1 MNVNAIDPA
10 LTALAEGAQPLQT
23 SSPSSPARTFPA
35 WLDEQIR
42 TANADII
49 GADDAVRR
57 LAVGEPVN
65 LHQVMVQL
73 ERAKL
78 QFELVLQ
85 VRNKLLEA
93 YQDLLRMQ
101 I

>member
-1 MNVNAIDPA
+1 MNVYAIDPA
-10 LTALAEGAQPLQT
+10 LLPSAQDAQSLPA
-23 SSPSSPARTFPA
+23 SAPARTFPA

-42 TANADII
+42 TANQGIVE
-49 GADDAVRR
+49 ADDAVRR

>member
-1 MNVNAIDPA
+1 MNIPAIDPA
-10 LTALAEGAQPLQT
+10 LLQPAALAPSAGASEST
-23 SSPSSPARTFPA
+23 ASTFSA
-35 WLDEQIR
+35 WLDQQLRVTNGELIS
-42 TANADII
+42 
-49 GADDAVRR
+49 ADDAVRR
-57 LAVGEPVN
+57 LAVGEPVS

-78 QFELVLQ
+78 QFELVQQ
-85 VRNKLLEA
+85 VRNKLVDA

>member
-1 MNVNAIDPA
+1 MNVYAIDPA
-10 LTALAEGAQPLQT
+10 LLPSAENARSLPANAPTQT
-23 SSPSSPARTFPA
+23 FSA

-42 TANADII
+42 ATNNEVTA
-49 GADDAVRR
+49 ADDAVRR

>member
-1 MNVNAIDPA
+1 MNIPAIDPA
-10 LTALAEGAQPLQT
+10 LVAAPTVA
-23 SSPSSPARTFPA
+23 PSLGSITESAGGSFSA
-35 WLDEQIR
+35 WLEQQVR
-42 TANADII
+42 TTNTDVVAADN
-49 GADDAVRR
+49 AVRS

-78 QFELVLQ
+78 QLELVVQ
-85 VRNKLLEA
+85 VRNKLVDA
-93 YQDLLRMQ
+93 YQDLLKMQ

>member
-1 MNVNAIDPA
+1 MNIPAIDPA
-10 LTALAEGAQPLQT
+10 LLAGVDGGQPLQAAAPGR
-23 SSPSSPARTFPA
+23 SFAA
-35 WLDEQIR
+35 WLDAQIHS
-42 TANADII
+42 ANQNIVAS
-49 GADDAVRR
+49 DDAVRR

-73 ERAKL
+73 EHAKL

>member
-10 LTALAEGAQPLQT
+10 FLPADGAQALQANA
-23 SSPSSPARTFPA
+23 PARAFPA

-42 TANADII
+42 TANQNII
-49 GADDAVRR
+49 AADDAVRR

>member
-1 MNVNAIDPA
+1 MNVDAIDPA
-10 LTALAEGAQPLQT
+10 FLPIDGMQTLQAN
-23 SSPSSPARTFPA
+23 SAARTFPA

-42 TANADII
+42 TANQGIMS
-49 GADDAVRR
+49 ADDAVRR

-101 I
+101 V

>member
-1 MNVNAIDPA
+1 MNVYAIDPA
-10 LTALAEGAQPLQT
+10 LLPSAENAQSLPANAPTQT
-23 SSPSSPARTFPA
+23 FSA

-42 TANADII
+42 ATNNEVTA
-49 GADDAVRR
+49 ADDAVRR

>member
-1 MNVNAIDPA
+1 MNVGAIGPVLLPMD
-10 LTALAEGAQPLQT
+10 GAQSLQ
-23 SSPSSPARTFPA
+23 PNAPARTFPA

-42 TANADII
+42 VANQDIVAAD
-49 GADDAVRR
+49 GAIRR

-73 ERAKL
+73 EHAKL

>member
-1 MNVNAIDPA
+1 MNVYAIDPTP
-10 LTALAEGAQPLQT
+10 LSSAQD
-23 SSPSSPARTFPA
+23 ARSLP
-35 WLDEQIR
+35 
-42 TANADII
+42 ANAPAQTFSA
-49 GADDAVRR
+49 ADDAVRR

>member
-10 LTALAEGAQPLQT
+10 LAALAEGAQPLQA
-23 SSPSSPARTFPA
+23 SSPARSFPA

>member
-1 MNVNAIDPA
+1 VQATNTDIV
-10 LTALAEGAQPLQT
+10 
-23 SSPSSPARTFPA
+23 S
-35 WLDEQIR
+35 
-42 TANADII
+42 ADT
-49 GADDAVRR
+49 AVRQ

-78 QFELVLQ
+78 QLELVVQ
-85 VRNKLLEA
+85 VRNKLLDA
-93 YQDLLRMQ
+93 YQDLMKMQ

>member
-1 MNVNAIDPA
+1 MNVYAIDPA
-10 LTALAEGAQPLQT
+10 LLPSAQDAQSLPA
-23 SSPSSPARTFPA
+23 SAPARTFPV

-42 TANADII
+42 TANQGII
-49 GADDAVRR
+49 EADDAVRR

>member
-1 MNVNAIDPA
+1 MSVEAIGPA
-10 LTALAEGAQPLQT
+10 FLPLAEDLQ
-23 SSPSSPARTFPA
+23 SPQADAPARAFST

-42 TANADII
+42 TANTEII
-49 GADDAVRR
+49 SADDSVRR

-73 ERAKL
+73 ERARM
-78 QFELVLQ
+78 QFELILQ
-85 VRNKLLEA
+85 VRNKLLDA

>member
-1 MNVNAIDPA
+1 MTIAAIDPA
-10 LTALAEGAQPLQT
+10 FLPATALA
-23 SSPSSPARTFPA
+23 PSARGSETARTFSG
-35 WLDEQIR
+35 WLDHQLR
-42 TANADII
+42 VTNQDIVS
-49 GADDAVRR
+49 ADDAVRR

-78 QFELVLQ
+78 QLELVLQ
-85 VRNKLLEA
+85 VRNKLLDA
-93 YQDLLRMQ
+93 YQDLMRMQ

>member
-1 MNVNAIDPA
+1 MNVPAIDPA
-10 LTALAEGAQPLQT
+10 LLV
-23 SSPSSPARTFPA
+23 SPSVNATPASGTEAAGSFSA
-35 WLDEQIR
+35 WLEQQVQATNTDIVS
-42 TANADII
+42 ADT
-49 GADDAVRR
+49 AVRS

-78 QFELVLQ
+78 QLELVVQ
-85 VRNKLLEA
+85 VRNKLLDA
-93 YQDLLRMQ
+93 YQDLMKMQ